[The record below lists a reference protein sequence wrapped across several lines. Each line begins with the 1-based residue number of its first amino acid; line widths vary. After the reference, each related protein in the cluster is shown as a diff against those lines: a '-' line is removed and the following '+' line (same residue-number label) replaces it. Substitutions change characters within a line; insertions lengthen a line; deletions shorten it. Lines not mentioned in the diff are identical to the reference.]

1 MNRTGLGSLHSGR
14 FATTRWTMVQAASVG
29 APESKDALAELSTV
43 CGAVG
48 VMAPRVAQTIPQGC
62 LDAAVT

>member
-1 MNRTGLGSLHSGR
+1 
-14 FATTRWTMVQAASVG
+14 MVQAAGVG